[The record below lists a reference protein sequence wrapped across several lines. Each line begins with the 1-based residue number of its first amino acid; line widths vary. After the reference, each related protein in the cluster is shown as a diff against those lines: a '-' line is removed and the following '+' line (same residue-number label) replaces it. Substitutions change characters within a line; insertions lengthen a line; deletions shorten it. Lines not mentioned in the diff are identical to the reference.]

1 MLSVKN
7 LTFGYHPNEAV
18 VSGLSFDLKKG
29 EIISLL
35 GPSGCGK
42 STVLRLVADL
52 LRPSEGSIDLP
63 DQESVAFVF
72 QDHALMPWANV
83 LDNVALPQKLSG
95 DVDKQLQKEALS
107 SVGMGEF
114 EDRFPAQLS
123 GGQRMRVSIARA
135 LAAAPSVL
143 LMDEPFAALD
153 EVLRFQMNELILDLR
168 ESKQFAVLF
177 VTHSL
182 YEASYLSDRIAVI
195 GNGKIAGWVNPVLD
209 RSLTA
214 EEQRSS
220 PEFLSAVKELGVLMK
235 AGKQ

>member
-7 LTFGYHPNEAV
+7 LSFGYDPSEAV
-18 VSGLSFDLKKG
+18 VNGLSFDLKKG

-52 LRPSEGSIDLP
+52 LRPDEGSIEFS

-83 LDNVALPQKLSG
+83 CDNVALPQKLNG
-95 DVDKQLQKEALS
+95 DLDFQLQKEALS
-107 SVGMGEF
+107 SVGMDKF

-135 LAAAPSVL
+135 LAAGPSVL

-153 EVLRFQMNELILDLR
+153 EVLRFQMNELMLSLR
-168 ESKQFAVLF
+168 ESKQFAALF

-182 YEASYLSDRIAVI
+182 YEAAYLSDKIAVM
-195 GNGKIAGWVNPVLD
+195 GSGRIAGWVNPVLD

>member
-7 LTFGYHPNEAV
+7 LSFGYEPNEAV
-18 VSGLSFDLKKG
+18 VNGLSLDLKKG

-52 LRPSEGSIDLP
+52 LMPDKGSIEFS
-63 DQESVAFVF
+63 DQQNVAFVF

-83 LDNVALPQKLSG
+83 LDNVVLPQKLNG
-95 DVDKQLQKEALS
+95 DVDTQLQKEALS

-168 ESKQFAVLF
+168 DSNQFSVLF

-182 YEASYLSDRIAVI
+182 YEAAYLSDKIAVM
-195 GNGKIAGWVNPVLD
+195 GSGQIAGWVNPVLD
-209 RSLTA
+209 RSLTP